1 MDTQQPIFKDQNFTI
16 TRELFI
22 SGNARYA
29 IQHLCSIKLIRTRRT
44 IPYTLLFLELLLMVG
59 GFGWNY
65 KFHSLVALLGILGFV
80 ANALVY
86 SLVKPVHKLWLV
98 FSSGEKEMIGVTDYD
113 YLEGLANAFSRS
125 IVETR
130 QQRNLMIS

>member
-1 MDTQQPIFKDQNFTI
+1 MDNQPIYKDNNFTI

-22 SGNARYA
+22 SGNTRFA
-29 IQHLCSIKLIRTRRT
+29 IQHLCSIKLVKSRRH
-44 IPYTLLFLELLLMVG
+44 IPYTLLVLELLLIATG
-59 GFGWNY
+59 LLWDFR
-65 KFHSLVALLGILGFV
+65 FHELVSLLGGAGLI

-86 SLVKPVHKLWLV
+86 ILVKPVHKLTLV
-98 FSSGEKEMIGVTDYD
+98 FSSGEKEVIGVTDYM

-130 QQRNLMIS
+130 HKSLMVG